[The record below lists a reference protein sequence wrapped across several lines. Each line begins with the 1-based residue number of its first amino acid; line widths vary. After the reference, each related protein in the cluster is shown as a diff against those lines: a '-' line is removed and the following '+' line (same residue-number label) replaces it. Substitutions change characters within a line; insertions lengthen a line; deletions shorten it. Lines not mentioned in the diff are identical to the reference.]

1 MTLTLTA
8 KKNIKKGLNEME
20 KILIIGP
27 SWVGDMVMSQSL
39 YTTLKQQHPQAL
51 IDVIAPGW
59 CKPILERMPEIN
71 QAIEMPFG
79 HGEFNFSG
87 RRAIGKQL
95 RAERYDHAYVLPN
108 SAKSA
113 LIPWFANIP
122 KRTGWKG
129 EMRYGLLNDLRPNK
143 KSFQYMVERYVA
155 LAHPRSE
162 MVDSSSL
169 GGLVTLPRPS
179 LSINTQEQNA
189 ALAKFKLEPT
199 DKVIGLC
206 PGAEFGPAKK
216 WPETHYAEVANQ
228 MAASGHQVWLF
239 GSQKDLETCNNI
251 KELVSK
257 EQQDS
262 IHILAGQ
269 TSLIEAVDLLAA
281 CQTVV
286 ANDSGLMHVAAAVGC
301 NVVAVYGSTSPKYT
315 PPLAEKVE
323 IVHTDIECRPCFKR
337 ECQFKHLKCLSELSP
352 KQVLASIQ
360 KLEAIA
366 VSPC

>member
-1 MTLTLTA
+1 M
-8 KKNIKKGLNEME
+8 

-39 YTTLKQQHPQAL
+39 YKVIKQQHPNCT

-71 QAIEMPFG
+71 QAIDMPIG
-79 HGEFNFSG
+79 HGEFNLLG
-87 RRAIGKQL
+87 RREIGKSL
-95 RAERYDHAYVLPN
+95 REKQYDHAYILPK

-122 KRTGWKG
+122 LRTGWKG
-129 EMRYGLLNDLRPNK
+129 EMRFGLLNDLRPNM

-155 LAHPRSE
+155 LAYPQAE
-162 MVDSSSL
+162 MKDSSSL
-169 GGLVTLPRPS
+169 GGLETLPRPS
-179 LSINTQEQNA
+179 LFIDKKEQGTTIAKFNLTQES
-189 ALAKFKLEPT
+189 P
-199 DKVIGLC
+199 VVGLC

-216 WPETHYAEVANQ
+216 WPEAHYAEVATQ
-228 MAASGHQVWLF
+228 MAKQGKQVWLF
-239 GSQKDLETCNNI
+239 GSQKDLDTCNNI
-251 KELVSK
+251 KNLVPQELH
-257 EQQDS
+257 E
-262 IHILAGQ
+262 HIYVLAGQ

-281 CQTVV
+281 CRTVV

-301 NVVAVYGSTSPKYT
+301 NLVAVYGSTSPKYT

-337 ECQFKHLKCLSELSP
+337 ECQFKHLKCLTELSP
-352 KQVLASIQ
+352 KQVLDSIA
-360 KLEAIA
+360 KLDAIE
-366 VSPC
+366 VSVC

>member
-1 MTLTLTA
+1 M
-8 KKNIKKGLNEME
+8 K

-39 YTTLKQQHPQAL
+39 YIVLKQLHPESQ

-59 CKPILERMPEIN
+59 CKPILERMPEIH
-71 QAIEMPFG
+71 QAIEMPIG
-79 HGEFNFSG
+79 HGEFNLLG
-87 RRAIGKQL
+87 RREIGKSL
-95 RAERYDHAYVLPN
+95 REKQYDHAYILPK

-122 KRTGWKG
+122 LRTGWKG
-129 EMRYGLLNDLRPNK
+129 EMRYGLLNDLRPNM
-143 KSFQYMVERYVA
+143 KSFQFMVERYVA
-155 LAHPRSE
+155 LAYPQEE
-162 MVDSSSL
+162 MIDSSSL
-169 GGLVTLPRPS
+169 GGLETLPRPS
-179 LSINTQEQNA
+179 LFIDKKEQA
-189 ALAKFKLEPT
+189 EAIAKFNLNQEAP
-199 DKVIGLC
+199 VVGLC

-216 WPETHYAEVANQ
+216 WPETHYAEVASA
-228 MAASGHQVWLF
+228 MANAGKQIWLF

-251 KELVSK
+251 KQLVPQ
-257 EQQDS
+257 EHQHQ
-262 IHILAGQ
+262 IHVLAGQ

-323 IVHTDIECRPCFKR
+323 IVHTDIDCRPCFKR
-337 ECQFKHLKCLSELSP
+337 ECPLGHLNCLNQLSP
-352 KQVLASIQ
+352 Q
-360 KLEAIA
+360 KVISKIPDTE
-366 VSPC
+366 